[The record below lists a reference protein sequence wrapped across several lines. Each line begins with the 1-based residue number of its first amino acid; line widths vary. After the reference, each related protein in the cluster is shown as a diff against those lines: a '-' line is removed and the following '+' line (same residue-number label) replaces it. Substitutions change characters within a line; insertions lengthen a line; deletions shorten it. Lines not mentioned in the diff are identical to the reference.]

1 MGLAAENVGYDVF
14 HREWLPEDRGRR
26 SRGQYSRSPEGESGA
41 GQSKEEGEK
50 GGRERRGHS
59 PRDDRSAHSDDHE
72 WSREAHEDNHG
83 QPLETFESQCQDRP
97 KVREM
102 PRVDHDREDEDK
114 EGPHEDQDK
123 EHRRRSGDSEA
134 KEHSKE
140 RGRWDHSK
148 EGETREQEGWSRGR
162 RKGSW
167 RDGESRGRRPPAR
180 GDGEPVLC
188 GLAISKYDV
197 ILILCIIVESSE
209 REQGTETGREWQG
222 VGRRGGGRGGGKEG
236 DRRGGGKREREGE
249 RSHPGRDRRRGNPPS
264 ESAWSRGKPHS
275 LATRDRDETRE
286 LPPPKKY
293 EEPVQPVSVH
303 YNYHWRV
310 IKMSLYSNRPSVSR
324 VAMLC

>member
-1 MGLAAENVGYDVF
+1 MSSTGNGF
-14 HREWLPEDRGRR
+14 P
-26 SRGQYSRSPEGESGA
+26 
-41 GQSKEEGEK
+41 KTEEGGVVASTPDHLRERAGPVRAKRKERREEGK
-50 GGRERRGHS
+50 GGGTVLGMTGVLTVTTVSGPERPMKIIMDSHLRPLRASVKTGQKSVKCHVWTMTGKMRTKRGLMRTKTRSIGGEAVTLKQRSTLKREGGGTIPRREKQGS
-59 PRDDRSAHSDDHE
+59 RKDGVEGGERVAGGMGRAGADVPQ
-72 WSREAHEDNHG
+72 REAMVS
-83 QPLETFESQCQDRP
+83 LFS
-97 KVREM
+97 V
-102 PRVDHDREDEDK
+102 
-114 EGPHEDQDK
+114 
-123 EHRRRSGDSEA
+123 
-134 KEHSKE
+134 
-140 RGRWDHSK
+140 
-148 EGETREQEGWSRGR
+148 GWQSV
-162 RKGSW
+162 ST
-167 RDGESRGRRPPAR
+167 
-180 GDGEPVLC
+180 
-188 GLAISKYDV
+188 DV